1 MPDRLQDK
9 EDGEEEDYMA
19 HECPECYH
27 ICYCDMDDLL
37 LGGEPPADCRHLA
50 ECPYDASDDEREG

>member
-1 MPDRLQDK
+1 M
-9 EDGEEEDYMA
+9 MA

-37 LGGEPPADCRHLA
+37 LGHEPPADCRHLA
-50 ECPYDASDDEREG
+50 ECGAADDESPAAEEREA